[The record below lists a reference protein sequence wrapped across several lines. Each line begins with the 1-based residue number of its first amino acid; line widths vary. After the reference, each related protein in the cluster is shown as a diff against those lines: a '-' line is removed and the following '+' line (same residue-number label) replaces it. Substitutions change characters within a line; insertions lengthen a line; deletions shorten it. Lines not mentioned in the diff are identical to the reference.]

1 MIKLIALFA
10 LLLIAAAII
19 WGVTPEYYKCY
30 SDMECEGHASMN
42 SCSGKCGGTKA
53 TNYLSE
59 TCISC
64 PYLVLG
70 YDQIRKDKD
79 KNDK

>member
-10 LLLIAAAII
+10 LILIATSII
-19 WGVTPEYYKCY
+19 WCVIPEYDKCY
-30 SDMECEGHASMN
+30 SDMEWIGYASMN
-42 SCSGKCGGTKA
+42 CCGGKCGGTKS
-53 TNYLSE
+53 TGYLSE

-70 YDQIRKDKD
+70 YDQIRKDKE
-79 KNDK
+79 ND